1 MTASNVEPLRKSRP
15 CPECGRAS
23 TRESYPF
30 CSERCKQADLGSW
43 ASEKYRVPVKGLETE
58 DEIDLP
64 LHAEDYFLGEEG
76 DE

>member
-1 MTASNVEPLRKSRP
+1 MDSICPFCRKKPSAPLVAGEKRVF
-15 CPECGRAS
+15 
-23 TRESYPF
+23 PF